1 MLIQK
6 YKAKRDFKNKH
17 ITIPIYS
24 SINNLESSDRF
35 NDFIQEETNKNINKI
50 VDYDTSIFTNNHSIL
65 LILSD
70 LIPEEDRLPDW
81 GYTEEDRLPDWGY
94 TEEDVIS
101 STGRK
106 SFILLE
112 FYDNYKISNRSL
124 LFREYIN
131 GINYNLEYQFNSGDL
146 SFNIPNNITSNLY
159 LKCSF
164 FNAKTGK
171 FTQLSPTPTSNI
183 NKESDIFMSVEFLTN
198 KKYNI
203 KYNNI
208 NIDKLTLN
216 KINNDKYNDKL
227 NETATISEFKKP
239 NYPDGTQLIYDD
251 NEIKFKD

>member
-24 SINNLESSDRF
+24 SINNLESSSRF

-50 VDYDTSIFTNNHSIL
+50 VDYDTYIFTNNNSIL
-65 LILSD
+65 FILSD
-70 LIPEEDRLPDW
+70 LIPEEDRLSYWD
-81 GYTEEDRLPDWGY
+81 YI
-94 TEEDVIS
+94 EEDVIS

-131 GINYNLEYQFNSGDL
+131 GIKSNLEYQFNSDNFL
-146 SFNIPNNITSNLY
+146 SFNIPNNITNNLLY

-171 FTQLSPTPTSNI
+171 FTQLSPTLNI
-183 NKESDIFMSVEFLTN
+183 NKESDIFMSVKLDFSN
-198 KKYNI
+198 KKYEI
-203 KYNNI
+203 KYNNNNI
-208 NIDKLTLN
+208 NKLTLK
-216 KINNDKYNDKL
+216 KINNPEYNNKL

-239 NYPDGTQLIYDD
+239 NYPEGTQLTYDNNDIYFED
-251 NEIKFKD
+251 

>member
-24 SINNLESSDRF
+24 SINNLESSNRF

-50 VDYDTSIFTNNHSIL
+50 VDYDTSIFTNNHPIL

-70 LIPEEDRLPDW
+70 LIIW
-81 GYTEEDRLPDWGY
+81 GYTK
-94 TEEDVIS
+94 EDVIS

-112 FYDNYKISNRSL
+112 FYDNYKISNRNL

-131 GINYNLEYQFNSGDL
+131 GINYDMEYQFNVGNL
-146 SFNIPNNITSNLY
+146 GINIPNYITNNLY
-159 LKCSF
+159 LKCSL

-171 FTQLSPTPTSNI
+171 FTQLSPTSNI
-183 NKESDIFMSVEFLTN
+183 IKESDIFMSVELDLTN

-208 NIDKLTLN
+208 NIISLILN
-216 KINNDKYNDKL
+216 KIDNDQYNDKL

-239 NYPDGTQLIYDD
+239 NYPEGTQLTYSD
-251 NEIKFKD
+251 NEIKFIN

>member
-24 SINNLESSDRF
+24 SINNLESSNRF

-81 GYTEEDRLPDWGY
+81 GYTEED
-94 TEEDVIS
+94 VIS

-131 GINYNLEYQFNSGDL
+131 GINYNMEYQFNSGNL

-164 FNAKTGK
+164 FNAKTGN
-171 FTQLSPTPTSNI
+171 FIQLSPASNI
-183 NKESDIFMSVEFLTN
+183 IKESDIFMSVELDLTN

-208 NIDKLTLN
+208 NIINLILDKIDNTQ
-216 KINNDKYNDKL
+216 YNDKL

-239 NYPDGTQLIYDD
+239 NYPDGTQLTYSD
-251 NEIKFKD
+251 NEIYFED

>member
-24 SINNLESSDRF
+24 SINNLESSNRF

-50 VDYDTSIFTNNHSIL
+50 VDYDTSIFTNNHPIL

-70 LIPEEDRLPDW
+70 LIIW
-81 GYTEEDRLPDWGY
+81 GYTKEDI
-94 TEEDVIS
+94 IS

-112 FYDNYKISNRSL
+112 FYDNYKISNRNL

-131 GINYNLEYQFNSGDL
+131 GINHYMEYQFNVGKL
-146 SFNIPNNITSNLY
+146 GINIPNYITNNLY

-171 FTQLSPTPTSNI
+171 FTQLSPTSNI
-183 NKESDIFMSVEFLTN
+183 IKESDIFMSVELDLTN

-208 NIDKLTLN
+208 NIISLILN
-216 KINNDKYNDKL
+216 KIDNDQYNDKL

-239 NYPDGTQLIYDD
+239 NYPEGTQLTYSD
-251 NEIKFKD
+251 NEIKFIN

>member
-24 SINNLESSDRF
+24 SINNLESSNRF

-50 VDYDTSIFTNNHSIL
+50 VDYDTYIFTNNNSIL
-65 LILSD
+65 FILSD
-70 LIPEEDRLPDW
+70 LIPEEDRLSYWD
-81 GYTEEDRLPDWGY
+81 YI
-94 TEEDVIS
+94 EEDVIS

-131 GINYNLEYQFNSGDL
+131 GINYNLEYQFNSDEL
-146 SFNIPNNITSNLY
+146 SLNIPNNITSNLLY

-171 FTQLSPTPTSNI
+171 FIQLSPTSNI
-183 NKESDIFMSVEFLTN
+183 IKESDIFMNVELKLTN

-208 NIDKLTLN
+208 NIGNLTLD
-216 KINNDKYNDKL
+216 KINNDQYNNKL

-239 NYPDGTQLIYDD
+239 NYPDGTQLTYDD
-251 NEIKFKD
+251 NEIKFKS

>member
-24 SINNLESSDRF
+24 SINNLESSNRF

-50 VDYDTSIFTNNHSIL
+50 VDYDTSIFTNNHPIL
-65 LILSD
+65 LILSN
-70 LIPEEDRLPDW
+70 LNPKKIRLP
-81 GYTEEDRLPDWGY
+81 YWGY

-112 FYDNYKISNRSL
+112 FYDNYKISNRNL

-131 GINYNLEYQFNSGDL
+131 GINYDMEYQFNVGNL
-146 SFNIPNNITSNLY
+146 GINIPNNITNNLY

-171 FTQLSPTPTSNI
+171 FTQLSPTSNI
-183 NKESDIFMSVEFLTN
+183 IKESDIFMSVELDLTN

-208 NIDKLTLN
+208 NIISLILN
-216 KINNDKYNDKL
+216 KIDNDQYNDKL

-239 NYPDGTQLIYDD
+239 NYPEGTQLTYSD
-251 NEIKFKD
+251 NEIYFED

>member
-24 SINNLESSDRF
+24 SINNLESSNRYD
-35 NDFIQEETNKNINKI
+35 DFIQEETNKNINKI
-50 VDYDTSIFTNNHSIL
+50 VDYDTSIFTNNHDIL
-65 LILSD
+65 LILSN
-70 LIPEEDRLPDW
+70 LIHEEN
-81 GYTEEDRLPDWGY
+81 RLPDWGY

-146 SFNIPNNITSNLY
+146 SFNIPNNITSN
-159 LKCSF
+159 
-164 FNAKTGK
+164 
-171 FTQLSPTPTSNI
+171 
-183 NKESDIFMSVEFLTN
+183 
-198 KKYNI
+198 
-203 KYNNI
+203 
-208 NIDKLTLN
+208 
-216 KINNDKYNDKL
+216 
-227 NETATISEFKKP
+227 
-239 NYPDGTQLIYDD
+239 
-251 NEIKFKD
+251 

>member
-24 SINNLESSDRF
+24 SINNLESSNRF

-50 VDYDTSIFTNNHSIL
+50 VDYDTSIFTNNHYIL

-70 LIPEEDRLPDW
+70 LIPEED
-81 GYTEEDRLPDWGY
+81 
-94 TEEDVIS
+94 VVS

-112 FYDNYKISNRSL
+112 FYDNYKISNRNL

-131 GINYNLEYQFNSGDL
+131 GINYNMEYQFNVGKL
-146 SFNIPNNITSNLY
+146 GINIPNNITNNLF

-171 FTQLSPTPTSNI
+171 FTQLSPASNI
-183 NKESDIFMSVEFLTN
+183 IKDSDIFMSVELDLTN

-208 NIDKLTLN
+208 NIMNLILY
-216 KINNDKYNDKL
+216 KIDNTQYNNKL

-239 NYPDGTQLIYDD
+239 NYPDGTQLTYNDNYIYFED
-251 NEIKFKD
+251 

>member
-24 SINNLESSDRF
+24 SINNLESSNRF

-50 VDYDTSIFTNNHSIL
+50 VDYDTSIFTNNHPIL
-65 LILSD
+65 LILSN
-70 LIPEEDRLPDW
+70 LYPKKIRLP
-81 GYTEEDRLPDWGY
+81 YWGY

-112 FYDNYKISNRSL
+112 FYDNYKISNRNL

-131 GINYNLEYQFNSGDL
+131 GINYDMEYQFNVGNL
-146 SFNIPNNITSNLY
+146 GINIPNYITNNLY
-159 LKCSF
+159 LKCSL

-171 FTQLSPTPTSNI
+171 FTQLSPTSNI
-183 NKESDIFMSVEFLTN
+183 IKESDIFMSVELDLTN

-208 NIDKLTLN
+208 NIISLILN
-216 KINNDKYNDKL
+216 KIDNDQYNDKL

-239 NYPDGTQLIYDD
+239 NYPEGTQLTYSD
-251 NEIKFKD
+251 NEIYFED

>member
-24 SINNLESSDRF
+24 SINNLESSNRF

-50 VDYDTSIFTNNHSIL
+50 VDYDTSIFTNNHPIL

-70 LIPEEDRLPDW
+70 LIIW
-81 GYTEEDRLPDWGY
+81 GYTK
-94 TEEDVIS
+94 EDVIS

-112 FYDNYKISNRSL
+112 FYDNYKISNRNL

-131 GINYNLEYQFNSGDL
+131 GINYDMEYQFNSGKL
-146 SFNIPNNITSNLY
+146 SLNIPNNITNNLY

-171 FTQLSPTPTSNI
+171 FIQLSPTTNI
-183 NKESDIFMSVEFLTN
+183 IKESDIFMSVELDLTN

-208 NIDKLTLN
+208 NIMNLTLE
-216 KINNDKYNDKL
+216 KIDNIQYNNKL

-239 NYPDGTQLIYDD
+239 NYPNGTQLTYTD
-251 NEIKFKD
+251 NNISFED

>member
-24 SINNLESSDRF
+24 SINNLESSNRYD
-35 NDFIQEETNKNINKI
+35 DFIQEETNNNINNI
-50 VDYDTSIFTNNHSIL
+50 IDYDTSIFTNNRPIL
-65 LILSD
+65 FNLSN
-70 LIPEEDRLPDW
+70 LIPDL
-81 GYTEEDRLPDWGY
+81 GY
-94 TEEDVIS
+94 TEEDVVS

-112 FYDNYKISNRSL
+112 FYDNYKFSNRSL

-131 GINYNLEYQFNSGDL
+131 GINDDMKYQLL
-146 SFNIPNNITSNLY
+146 SLNIPNNITSNLY

-171 FTQLSPTPTSNI
+171 FIQLSPTSNI
-183 NKESDIFMSVEFLTN
+183 VKESDIFMTVELN
-198 KKYNI
+198 ILDKKYNI

-208 NIDKLTLN
+208 NIMNQILYRIDNTQ
-216 KINNDKYNDKL
+216 YNDKL
-227 NETATISEFKKP
+227 NETATISEHKKP
-239 NYPDGTQLIYDD
+239 NYPEGIQLIYND
-251 NEIKFKD
+251 NDIYFTD

>member
-24 SINNLESSDRF
+24 SINNLESSNRF

-50 VDYDTSIFTNNHSIL
+50 VDYDTSIFTNNHPIL

-70 LIPEEDRLPDW
+70 LIIW
-81 GYTEEDRLPDWGY
+81 GYTK
-94 TEEDVIS
+94 EDVIS

-112 FYDNYKISNRSL
+112 FYDNYKISNRNL

-131 GINYNLEYQFNSGDL
+131 GINNHMKYQFNVGKL
-146 SFNIPNNITSNLY
+146 GINIPNNITSNLLY

-171 FTQLSPTPTSNI
+171 FTQLSPTHQDYI
-183 NKESDIFMSVEFLTN
+183 NKESDIFMSVELDFTN
-198 KKYNI
+198 KEYNI

-208 NIDKLTLN
+208 NISNLTLN
-216 KINNDKYNDKL
+216 KIDNTQYNDKL

-239 NYPDGTQLIYDD
+239 NYPDGTQLTYSD
-251 NEIKFKD
+251 NEIYFED

>member
-24 SINNLESSDRF
+24 SINNLESSNRF

-50 VDYDTSIFTNNHSIL
+50 VDYDTSIFTNNHPIL

-70 LIPEEDRLPDW
+70 LIIW
-81 GYTEEDRLPDWGY
+81 GYTK
-94 TEEDVIS
+94 EDVIS

-112 FYDNYKISNRSL
+112 FYDNYKISNRNL

-131 GINYNLEYQFNSGDL
+131 GINHYMEYQFNVGKL
-146 SFNIPNNITSNLY
+146 GINIPNYITNNLY

-171 FTQLSPTPTSNI
+171 FTQLSPTSNI
-183 NKESDIFMSVEFLTN
+183 IKESDIFMSVELDLTN
-198 KKYNI
+198 RKYNI

-208 NIDKLTLN
+208 NIISLILN
-216 KINNDKYNDKL
+216 KIDNDQYNDKL

-239 NYPDGTQLIYDD
+239 NYPEGTQLTYSD
-251 NEIKFKD
+251 NEIKFIN

>member
-24 SINNLESSDRF
+24 SINNLESSNRF

-50 VDYDTSIFTNNHSIL
+50 VDYDTSIFTNNHPIL

-70 LIPEEDRLPDW
+70 LIIW
-81 GYTEEDRLPDWGY
+81 GYTK
-94 TEEDVIS
+94 EDVIS

-112 FYDNYKISNRSL
+112 FYDNYKISNRNL

-131 GINYNLEYQFNSGDL
+131 GINHYMEYQFNVGKL
-146 SFNIPNNITSNLY
+146 GINIPNYITNNLY

-171 FTQLSPTPTSNI
+171 FTQLSPTSNI
-183 NKESDIFMSVEFLTN
+183 IKESDIFMSVELDLTN

-208 NIDKLTLN
+208 NIISLILN
-216 KINNDKYNDKL
+216 KIDNDQYNDKL

-239 NYPDGTQLIYDD
+239 NYPEGTQLTYSD
-251 NEIKFKD
+251 NEIKFIN

>member
-50 VDYDTSIFTNNHSIL
+50 VDYDTSIFTNKHPIL

-70 LIPEEDRLPDW
+70 LIP
-81 GYTEEDRLPDWGY
+81 EEDRLPDWGY

-112 FYDNYKISNRSL
+112 FYDNYKLSNRSL

-131 GINYNLEYQFNSGDL
+131 GINNNLEYQFNSGDL

-171 FTQLSPTPTSNI
+171 FTQLSPTPTLNI
-183 NKESDIFMSVEFLTN
+183 NKESDIFMSVELDFTN
-198 KKYNI
+198 KEYNI

-208 NIDKLTLN
+208 DIMDLTLY
-216 KINNDKYNDKL
+216 KIDNTQYNDKL

-239 NYPDGTQLIYDD
+239 NYPDGTQLTYSD
-251 NEIKFKD
+251 NEISFED

>member
-24 SINNLESSDRF
+24 SINNLESSNRF

-50 VDYDTSIFTNNHSIL
+50 VDYDTSIFTNNHPIL
-65 LILSD
+65 LILSN
-70 LIPEEDRLPDW
+70 LIPKKNRLP
-81 GYTEEDRLPDWGY
+81 YWGY

-112 FYDNYKISNRSL
+112 FYDNYKFSNRNL

-131 GINYNLEYQFNSGDL
+131 GINYNMEYQFNSGKL
-146 SFNIPNNITSNLY
+146 NLNIPNNITSNLY

-171 FTQLSPTPTSNI
+171 FIQLSPTSNI
-183 NKESDIFMSVEFLTN
+183 IKESDIFMTVELN
-198 KKYNI
+198 NQDKKYNI
-203 KYNNI
+203 KYNNV
-208 NIDKLTLN
+208 NIMNQILDRIDN
-216 KINNDKYNDKL
+216 IQYNDKL
-227 NETATISEFKKP
+227 NETATISENKKP
-239 NYPDGTQLIYDD
+239 IYPEGIQLTYTD
-251 NEIKFKD
+251 NDIFFED

>member
-24 SINNLESSDRF
+24 SINNLESSNRYD
-35 NDFIQEETNKNINKI
+35 DFIQEETNKNINKI
-50 VDYDTSIFTNNHSIL
+50 VDYDTSIFTNKRPIL

-70 LIPEEDRLPDW
+70 F
-81 GYTEEDRLPDWGY
+81 PDWGY

-131 GINYNLEYQFNSGDL
+131 GINYNLKYQFNSGDL

-171 FTQLSPTPTSNI
+171 FTQLSPTPTSTSNI

>member
-24 SINNLESSDRF
+24 SINNLESSNRF

-50 VDYDTSIFTNNHSIL
+50 VDYDTSIFTNNHPIL
-65 LILSD
+65 LILSN
-70 LIPEEDRLPDW
+70 LNPKKIRLP
-81 GYTEEDRLPDWGY
+81 YWGY

-112 FYDNYKISNRSL
+112 FYDNYKISNRNL

-131 GINYNLEYQFNSGDL
+131 GINYDMEYQFNVGNL
-146 SFNIPNNITSNLY
+146 GINIPNNITNNLY

-171 FTQLSPTPTSNI
+171 FTQLSPTSNI
-183 NKESDIFMSVEFLTN
+183 IKESDIFMSVELDLTN

-208 NIDKLTLN
+208 NIISLILN
-216 KINNDKYNDKL
+216 KIDNDQYNDKL

-239 NYPDGTQLIYDD
+239 NYPEGTQLTYSD
-251 NEIKFKD
+251 NEIKFIN

>member
-24 SINNLESSDRF
+24 SINNLESSNRF
-35 NDFIQEETNKNINKI
+35 DDFIQEETNKNINKI
-50 VDYDTSIFTNNHSIL
+50 VDYDTSIFTNKHSIL
-65 LILSD
+65 LRLSD
-70 LIPEEDRLPDW
+70 EEDRL
-81 GYTEEDRLPDWGY
+81 LDWGY

-112 FYDNYKISNRSL
+112 FYDNYKISNRNL

-131 GINYNLEYQFNSGDL
+131 GINNNLEYQFNSGDL

-171 FTQLSPTPTSNI
+171 FTQLSPTSNI

-203 KYNNI
+203 KYNNSNI
-208 NIDKLTLN
+208 NNLTLN
-216 KINNDKYNDKL
+216 KINNDQYNNKL

-239 NYPDGTQLIYDD
+239 NYPNGTQLIYDD

>member
-24 SINNLESSDRF
+24 SINNLESSNRF

-50 VDYDTSIFTNNHSIL
+50 VDYDTSIFTNNHPIL

-70 LIPEEDRLPDW
+70 LIIW
-81 GYTEEDRLPDWGY
+81 GYTK
-94 TEEDVIS
+94 EDVIS

-112 FYDNYKISNRSL
+112 FYDNYKISNRNL

-131 GINYNLEYQFNSGDL
+131 GINYDMEYQFNVGNL
-146 SFNIPNNITSNLY
+146 GINIPNNITNNLY

-171 FTQLSPTPTSNI
+171 FTQLSPTSNI
-183 NKESDIFMSVEFLTN
+183 IKESDIFMSVELDLTN

-208 NIDKLTLN
+208 NIISLILN
-216 KINNDKYNDKL
+216 KIDNDQYNDKL

-239 NYPDGTQLIYDD
+239 NYPEGTQLTYSD
-251 NEIKFKD
+251 NEIKFIN

>member
-24 SINNLESSDRF
+24 SINNLESSNRF

-50 VDYDTSIFTNNHSIL
+50 VDYDTSIFTNNHYIL

-70 LIPEEDRLPDW
+70 LIPEEDRLS
-81 GYTEEDRLPDWGY
+81 DWGY
-94 TEEDVIS
+94 TEEDVVS

-131 GINYNLEYQFNSGDL
+131 GINNNLEYQFKSGDL

-171 FTQLSPTPTSNI
+171 FIQLSPASNI
-183 NKESDIFMSVEFLTN
+183 IKESDIFMSVEFLTN

-208 NIDKLTLN
+208 NIDKLTLY
-216 KINNDKYNDKL
+216 KIDNTQYNDKL

-239 NYPDGTQLIYDD
+239 NYPDGTQLTYSD
-251 NEIKFKD
+251 NEIYFED

>member
-24 SINNLESSDRF
+24 SINNLESSNRYD
-35 NDFIQEETNKNINKI
+35 DFIQEETNNNINNI
-50 VDYDTSIFTNNHSIL
+50 IDYDTSIFTNNHPIL
-65 LILSD
+65 FNLSD
-70 LIPEEDRLPDW
+70 LIPDL
-81 GYTEEDRLPDWGY
+81 GY
-94 TEEDVIS
+94 TEEDVVS

-112 FYDNYKISNRSL
+112 FYDNYKFSNRSL

-131 GINYNLEYQFNSGDL
+131 GINDDMKYQLL
-146 SFNIPNNITSNLY
+146 SLNIPNNITSNLY

-171 FTQLSPTPTSNI
+171 FIQLSPTPTLNI
-183 NKESDIFMSVEFLTN
+183 VKESDIFMTVELN
-198 KKYNI
+198 IQDKKYNI

-208 NIDKLTLN
+208 NIENQILYRIDNTQ
-216 KINNDKYNDKL
+216 YNDKL
-227 NETATISEFKKP
+227 NETATISEHKNP
-239 NYPDGTQLIYDD
+239 IYPEGIQLIYND
-251 NEIKFKD
+251 NDIYFTD

>member
-24 SINNLESSDRF
+24 SINNLESSNRF

-50 VDYDTSIFTNNHSIL
+50 VDYDTSIFTNNHPIL

-70 LIPEEDRLPDW
+70 LIP
-81 GYTEEDRLPDWGY
+81 EEDRLPDWGY

-131 GINYNLEYQFNSGDL
+131 GINYNLEYQFNVGKL
-146 SFNIPNNITSNLY
+146 GINIPNNITNNLF

-171 FTQLSPTPTSNI
+171 FTQLSPTSNI
-183 NKESDIFMSVEFLTN
+183 IKESDIFMCVELDLTN

-208 NIDKLTLN
+208 NIMNLILDKIDNTQY
-216 KINNDKYNDKL
+216 NNKL

-239 NYPDGTQLIYDD
+239 NYPDGTQLTYSD
-251 NEIKFKD
+251 NEIYFED

>member
-24 SINNLESSDRF
+24 SINNLESSNRF

-50 VDYDTSIFTNNHSIL
+50 VDYDTSIFTNNHPIL

-70 LIPEEDRLPDW
+70 LIPKVNRLP
-81 GYTEEDRLPDWGY
+81 YWGY
-94 TEEDVIS
+94 TEEDVVS

-112 FYDNYKISNRSL
+112 FYDNYKISNRNL

-131 GINYNLEYQFNSGDL
+131 GINYNMEYQFNVGKL
-146 SFNIPNNITSNLY
+146 GINIPNNITNNLLY

-171 FTQLSPTPTSNI
+171 FTQLSPTPTSTSNI
-183 NKESDIFMSVEFLTN
+183 NKDSDIFMSVELDLTN
-198 KKYNI
+198 KKYEI
-203 KYNNI
+203 KYND
-208 NIDKLTLN
+208 DKLTLE
-216 KINNDKYNDKL
+216 KINNTQYNDKL

-239 NYPDGTQLIYDD
+239 NYPDGTQLTYDD
-251 NEIKFKD
+251 NHIYFED